1 MRKFTILI
9 AALSV
14 FVLALAMTVGA
25 PRTYSQDTQG
35 RIRGTVTSADGKP
48 LEGVT
53 VSVRGR
59 DEPYATTVFTNE
71 HGVYVFPPLGK
82 TAKYSLW
89 AQAVGFETAKADATP
104 GKQVPALQLKP
115 LQDFAKQMT
124 GVEWMN
130 SFPDN
135 TPQEKREKRIFANNC
150 SGCHDEHFALQN
162 KFDADGWSKI
172 VAVMSKDSEGGP
184 MNPNANGLASM
195 NEYKDEIVAFLTKV
209 RGPAPATYT
218 LKPTPRPTGE
228 AAQVVITEYD
238 VPRPEA
244 PEEYLSH
251 DGSDWMEGTPSRWEG
266 RSVHST
272 AVGSDGHVYFSDDR
286 SMYASLH
293 ELDPKT
299 GIVTNLVYPYKNGV
313 VPTHGITADTDGNIW
328 ANGMGDFLELN
339 VKSKRFRDWSR
350 PSDMKAQVGGTMD
363 ADNLAYKGTIWAPS
377 GPGTIKLDSKTGKY
391 TYYDNPTS
399 KGTYGMAVDRHG
411 NGWYSS
417 PQGDRVYMVD
427 AETGKTA
434 EVVVPAEGTDSGMEV
449 LDKDKNAYAKIKV
462 GADDANPIQA
472 CPRRMGA
479 DPNADV
485 VWVALF
491 CADKLL
497 KIDTLT
503 RKITE
508 YPMPYKYSRPY
519 GAQVDKDH
527 NVWIN
532 MTNTD
537 MVARFN
543 PTTQRF
549 TLFHLPTRGTD
560 VRNIAFDNTTTPI
573 TVYIPYDRENR
584 VARLQFRKP
593 SDME

>member
-1 MRKFTILI
+1 MKRSTAL
-9 AALSV
+9 AWALSVIV
-14 FVLALAMTVGA
+14 FVLAIVVSA
-25 PRTYSQDTQG
+25 PRSYSQDTHD
-35 RIRGTVTSADGKP
+35 RIRGTVASADGKP

-53 VSVRGR
+53 VSVRGQ
-59 DEPYATTVFTNE
+59 DEPFATTVFTNE
-71 HGVYVFPPLGK
+71 HGIYVFPALGK
-82 TAKYSLW
+82 TTKYSLW
-89 AQAVGFETAKADATP
+89 AQAEGFETAKTTATP
-104 GKQVPALQLKP
+104 GKPVPTLQLKV
-115 LQDFAKQMT
+115 LQDISKQLT

-135 TPQEKREKRIFANNC
+135 TPEEKREKRIFANNC

-162 KFDADGWSKI
+162 RFDANGWSKI
-172 VAVMSKDSEGGP
+172 VSVMSKDSEGGP

-195 NEYKDEIVAFLTKV
+195 NEYKDEIVKFLTKV
-209 RGPAPATYT
+209 RGPEPANYA
-218 LKPTPRPTGE
+218 LKPIPRPAGE

-244 PEEYLSH
+244 PEEYLAH

-272 AVGSDGHVYFSDDR
+272 AVGADGHVYFSDDR

-313 VPTHGITADTDGNIW
+313 VPTHGITADADGNIW

-339 VKSKRFRDWSR
+339 VKSQRFKDWPR
-350 PSDMKAQVGGTMD
+350 PADMKAQVGGTMD

-391 TYYDNPTS
+391 TYYDNPAS

-427 AETGKTA
+427 AETGRTS
-434 EVVVPAEGTDSGMEV
+434 EIVVPPEGTDSGMAV
-449 LDKDKNAYAKIKV
+449 LDKDKNAYANIKV

-497 KIDTLT
+497 KVDTLT

-537 MVARFN
+537 MIAKFS
-543 PTTQRF
+543 PSTQKF
-549 TLFHLPTRGTD
+549 TLYHLPTRGTD
-560 VRNIAFDNTTTPI
+560 VRNLAFDNSTTPS
-573 TVYIPYDRENR
+573 TVYIPYDRENK

-593 SDME
+593 SDMD